1 MPSLGLQASP
11 FLPLPLPTNTQAS
24 LDHTT
29 HYYPFPADFDA
40 SAPLL
45 HIMES
50 AAVDIASGRGLVR
63 GLVYTEKGTLVA
75 ATSQEGVIRADFGE
89 GIRPTRETDRNKGK
103 L

>member
-1 MPSLGLQASP
+1 
-11 FLPLPLPTNTQAS
+11 
-24 LDHTT
+24 
-29 HYYPFPADFDA
+29 
-40 SAPLL
+40 
-45 HIMES
+45 MES